1 MVFSSEAYEKA
12 FPRKSEPVGSVMQPI
27 KPEASKPGN
36 VLEEADKVTEP
47 SKAPEIE
54 TPDPEPID
62 ETGGGASDGD

>member
-12 FPRKSEPVGSVMQPI
+12 FPRKSEPVGSVTQPV

-47 SKAPEIE
+47 EKAPEIE

>member
-12 FPRKSEPVGSVMQPI
+12 FPRGTGNLVPNIVPEKS
-27 KPEASKPGN
+27 SKPGN

-62 ETGGGASDGD
+62 ETGGGASDGDQ